1 MKLNVKRT
9 FYVGFAFLLISMFW
23 QVYDAV
29 IPKILINSFGL
40 NQTWSGFVMAFDN
53 ILALFL
59 LPLFG
64 SLSDKRDTKWG
75 KRTPFIVMG
84 TVIAAL
90 LITSV
95 AIIDAAQLTALAS
108 ESIEPVL
115 RSQFVTG
122 AAGDVL
128 FDAAWAARQAAVWD
142 VTVAN
147 ILYFVLFI
155 GALLLVLIAMAT
167 FRSPAVALMPDVTVK
182 PLRSKANAIINLMGT
197 AGGIISLGVMAVL
210 AKDFQSYVLLFLIIA
225 VLMLGFLGLFLWK
238 VNEPKLVSIMEE
250 DTKKFGLEEAAV
262 EVDAT
267 GKETMAPDV
276 RKSFLLILASIFL
289 WFMGYNAATTKF
301 SMYAQIVLDT
311 GYSIPLLVA
320 QISAVIAF
328 IPIGI
333 VASKIGRRKTI
344 LGGIVILSVAFLAGY
359 FVTPSSAFFMY
370 AVLGLAGVG
379 WATINVNS
387 YPMIVEMSR
396 GSNIGKYTGYY
407 YTFSM
412 AAQIVTP
419 IFSGFLMDTYGM
431 TILFPYAAV
440 FCILAFGTMFLVKHG
455 DSKPIPAKSKLESFD
470 NDND

>member
-115 RSQFVTG
+115 RSQFISG

-167 FRSPAVALMPDVTVK
+167 FLPQRWL
-182 PLRSKANAIINLMGT
+182 
-197 AGGIISLGVMAVL
+197 
-210 AKDFQSYVLLFLIIA
+210 
-225 VLMLGFLGLFLWK
+225 
-238 VNEPKLVSIMEE
+238 
-250 DTKKFGLEEAAV
+250 
-262 EVDAT
+262 
-267 GKETMAPDV
+267 
-276 RKSFLLILASIFL
+276 
-289 WFMGYNAATTKF
+289 
-301 SMYAQIVLDT
+301 
-311 GYSIPLLVA
+311 
-320 QISAVIAF
+320 
-328 IPIGI
+328 
-333 VASKIGRRKTI
+333 
-344 LGGIVILSVAFLAGY
+344 
-359 FVTPSSAFFMY
+359 
-370 AVLGLAGVG
+370 
-379 WATINVNS
+379 
-387 YPMIVEMSR
+387 
-396 GSNIGKYTGYY
+396 
-407 YTFSM
+407 
-412 AAQIVTP
+412 
-419 IFSGFLMDTYGM
+419 
-431 TILFPYAAV
+431 
-440 FCILAFGTMFLVKHG
+440 
-455 DSKPIPAKSKLESFD
+455 
-470 NDND
+470 